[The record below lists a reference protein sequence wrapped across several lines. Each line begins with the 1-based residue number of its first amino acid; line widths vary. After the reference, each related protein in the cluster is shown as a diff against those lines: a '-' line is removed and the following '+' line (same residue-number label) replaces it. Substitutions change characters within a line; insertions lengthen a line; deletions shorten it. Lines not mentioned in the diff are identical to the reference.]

1 MIYEKYEAM
10 KNANIHPIPPLISRE
25 KRRATKEYI
34 KRSEEITEE
43 FKLALY
49 EEYGVTDNPKR
60 DLAFEVAQNLRS
72 VDYYDVES
80 TFLYIIKLIE

>member
-10 KNANIHPIPPLISRE
+10 KKANIHPTPPLLSRE
-25 KRRATKEYI
+25 KRRMAREYI

-49 EEYGVTDNPKR
+49 EEYGVADNPKR
-60 DLAFEVAQNLRS
+60 DLAFEVAENLRS
-72 VDYYDVES
+72 VDYQDVES
-80 TFLYIIKLIE
+80 TFLYIVQLIE

>member
-10 KNANIHPIPPLISRE
+10 KKANIHPTPPLLSRE
-25 KRRATKEYI
+25 KRRMAREYI
-34 KRSEEITEE
+34 KRSKEITEE

-49 EEYGVTDNPKR
+49 EEYDVTDNPKR

-80 TFLYIIKLIE
+80 TFLYIVQLIE

>member
-1 MIYEKYEAM
+1 LIYEKYEAM
-10 KNANIHPIPPLISRE
+10 REANIHPTPPLLSRE
-25 KRRATKEYI
+25 KRRMAKEYI
-34 KRSEEITEE
+34 KQSKEITEE

-49 EEYGVTDNPKR
+49 EEYGVTNNPKR

-80 TFLYIIKLIE
+80 TFLYIVQLIE